1 MLYNLGN
8 IVLYQKNF
16 EMSLGSCKKSLHLNL
31 LISSRNLVTV
41 SVTSQYCESF
51 GRVLKRLNTN
61 MTARIGQAQLQYHF
75 YILNSRYTADH
86 LTAIFA
92 YINVRM
98 GLPIL
103 VTAVWY
109 VLLMF
114 GRSLNW
120 NAEPPSSNIDLTAT
134 INTWYKIII
143 NVMFNGQTLVKLTPK
158 KLYFRV

>member
-1 MLYNLGN
+1 MLYNLDN

-51 GRVLKRLNTN
+51 GRVLKGLNTN
-61 MTARIGQAQLQYHF
+61 MTAWIGQAQLQYHF

-143 NVMFNGQTLVKLTPK
+143 NLMFNGQTLVKLTPK